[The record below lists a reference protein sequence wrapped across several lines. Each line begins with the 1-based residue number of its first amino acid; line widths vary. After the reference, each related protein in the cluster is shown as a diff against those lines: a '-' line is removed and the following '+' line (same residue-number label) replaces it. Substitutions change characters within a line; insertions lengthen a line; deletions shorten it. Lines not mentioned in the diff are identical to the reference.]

1 MYAEVA
7 RVEAADADE
16 GPNGVVR
23 YALRSVAPPYPPGM
37 ACTLHCTASLLM
49 NSTMYNTLYSR
60 DCSKRIALEGTRNL
74 RSGRLT
80 HDRRFCAV
88 LYIRSVERSFR
99 FGSIRILRSHLED
112 SIRFDSIESCVMI
125 VILLSGKEAIDLRN
139 RGDTRHGA
147 ARRGAA
153 EMPADMPTNYKL
165 LKNQ

>member
-37 ACTLHCTASLLM
+37 ACTLHCLSSHEL
-49 NSTMYNTLYSR
+49 YNVQYFVLSRLFKTDRTGGHSEPAKWAAYSR
-60 DCSKRIALEGTRNL
+60 SPLLCCTVHSI
-74 RSGRLT
+74 GR
-80 HDRRFCAV
+80 A
-88 LYIRSVERSFR
+88 I
-99 FGSIRILRSHLED
+99 GSIRILRSHLED

-125 VILLSGKEAIDLRN
+125 VIRLSGKEAIDLRN